1 MRLEV
6 RQPAYHSCYQP
17 SKSQVSPITLGYFTN
32 LQNPKSSCV
41 HIPCA
46 SSSKSKAVRNFGAS
60 SSSSMFSSCR
70 RSRRSFKASSR
81 TLWQRQQRWKIL
93 RLRGWPS
100 HPNEK
105 DLMKWHEMMCF
116 TDFLHASS
124 HKKPEFGPLKHKAWP
139 WQHHAWC
146 YWTVAK
152 GSPAKVWGDS
162 RVFRPFKSFAQ
173 TKKVKRKQNEWEW
186 KG

>member
-1 MRLEV
+1 MQHTIRAISPQSLKCLL
-6 RQPAYHSCYQP
+6 SLWD
-17 SKSQVSPITLGYFTN
+17 VSPTCRIPNRLVSISLVLH
-32 LQNPKSSCV
+32 LQNPLG
-41 HIPCA
+41 I
-46 SSSKSKAVRNFGAS
+46 FGAS

-93 RLRGWPS
+93 RLGGWPS

-116 TDFLHASS
+116 NDFLHASS

-152 GSPAKVWGDS
+152 GSPARVSGDS
-162 RVFRPFKSFAQ
+162 RIFSSRSWILQETKISKSI
-173 TKKVKRKQNEWEW
+173 KKQNEWEW